1 MSSVRDIEKPF
12 KEVFET
18 LEPKQQ
24 RKAMRTAIRTEGG
37 RLKKAAQAR
46 IAASG
51 LGRGTLK
58 NISSGVRLRV
68 FPEKYGLGFM
78 VSVKPHGRNKGF
90 HRNRRNLEKPVL
102 MWAEDGTRQRRIGK
116 STGSFV
122 SENPLTGKKT
132 RRYVRGGANR
142 GKMRRYAFL
151 ETTER
156 QEAENVEERLF
167 GKFQDN
173 ITTEAR
179 KRDLL

>member
-1 MSSVRDIEKPF
+1 MSNVRDIEKPF
-12 KEVFET
+12 KEVFEA

-37 RLKKAAQAR
+37 LLKKAAQAR

-68 FPEKYGLGFM
+68 YPDRYGLGFM

-102 MWAEDGTRQRRIGK
+102 MWAEDGTRGRRIGRRI
-116 STGSFV
+116 SSFY
-122 SENPLTGKKT
+122 SEQPNGKKT
-132 RRYVRGGANR
+132 KNYIRGGAYR

-156 QEAENVEERLF
+156 QEAENVETRLF

>member
-1 MSSVRDIEKPF
+1 MSNVRDIEKPF
-12 KEVFET
+12 REVFEA

-24 RKAMRTAIRTEGG
+24 RKAMKTAMRTEGG

-68 FPEKYGLGFM
+68 YPDKYGLGFM
-78 VSVKPHGRNKGF
+78 VTVKPHGRNKGF
-90 HRNRRNLEKPVL
+90 HRNRKNLEKPVL

-116 STGSFV
+116 KIGSFS

-132 RRYVRGGANR
+132 KRYVRGGANR

-156 QEAENVEERLF
+156 QEAENVETRLF
-167 GKFQDN
+167 EKYQDN
-173 ITTEAR
+173 ITTEAQ